1 MTWRSTI
8 KAKACEVL
16 PRLYDIGVHHTEA
29 ENQSQAQALIKGAV
43 FLRDGVDDEVWWM
56 LDVFTY

>member
-1 MTWRSTI
+1 M
-8 KAKACEVL
+8 KAHEVL
-16 PRLYDIGVHHTEA
+16 PRLYDIGVHHTEV

-43 FLRDGVDDEVWWM
+43 FLRDGVNDEVCWM